1 MYIQTKKTHN
11 RGAQFMQAL
20 QVHFTYKANNCKVAD
35 FCVVQSKTKRLT
47 QLAQFE
53 TMHKIAAA
61 LNLKHF
67 YDVTLTHYNVCK

>member
-1 MYIQTKKTHN
+1 MKN
-11 RGAQFMQAL
+11 L
-20 QVHFTYKANNCKVAD
+20 QVHYTYKTKNATVQDLCI
-35 FCVVQSKTKRLT
+35 VQSKTKRLT

>member
-1 MYIQTKKTHN
+1 MQT
-11 RGAQFMQAL
+11 L
-20 QVHFTYKANNCKVAD
+20 QVHFTYKTKNAIVSD
-35 FCVVQSKTKRLT
+35 FCVVQSKTKRFT

>member
-1 MYIQTKKTHN
+1 MQT
-11 RGAQFMQAL
+11 L
-20 QVHFTYKANNCKVAD
+20 QVHFTYKANNCKVED

-67 YDVTLTHYNVCK
+67 YDVTLTHYNVCKQYLTKQQNNATMYIH

>member
-1 MYIQTKKTHN
+1 MKT
-11 RGAQFMQAL
+11 L
-20 QVHFTYKANNCKVAD
+20 QVHFTYKTKNATVQDLCI
-35 FCVVQSKTKRLT
+35 VQSKTKRLT